1 MIRHSTTSG
10 WAASYAFSV
19 TGATKIA
26 VNISTIPISHE
37 EKMILL
43 DRIERSFR
51 INSDSLHR

>member
-1 MIRHSTTSG
+1 
-10 WAASYAFSV
+10 
-19 TGATKIA
+19 

-51 INSDSLHR
+51 INPDSLHR